1 MVGIMGMELRIPRP
15 SEKQRLF
22 LEDRHRYVA
31 YGGARGG
38 GKSWAVRVKAVLLCL
53 AHPGIIIMII
63 RRTYP
68 ELRANHIEPLR
79 KLLGRRF
86 ARYNDSKKEYT
97 FANGS
102 SILFRYCAGERDM
115 DNYQGTEADVIFIDE
130 ATQFEE
136 KVFRMFVA
144 CLRGVNRFPKRV
156 YLTCNPGGKG
166 HAWVKRLFIDR
177 RFKEDED
184 PGDYSFIQALVQD
197 NEALMK
203 TQPGYVK
210 QLEALPPKL
219 REAWLYGKWDVFE
232 GQFFE
237 EFTDNPKGYAE
248 RAFTHV
254 IPAFNPPKAW
264 KRYRSFDFGYAK
276 PFSCGWWAVDH
287 HGALYRILE
296 LYGCT
301 ETPDEG
307 VKWPV
312 DKIFREIGRIER
324 EHPYL
329 KGYSIEG
336 VADPAI
342 WQEQGGPSIAEAAAK
357 EHIYFA
363 KGDNARIPGWM
374 QMHYR
379 LAFDGEG
386 HPMLYVFDHCKGFIR
401 TIPTLVYSE
410 TKPEDLD
417 TSQEDHIADETR
429 YFCMLNPIAPRESV
443 LQPAVQYDPLDLGG
457 AWKPHDPYAFFR
469 L

>member
-1 MVGIMGMELRIPRP
+1 MAIQLRIPKP

-22 LEDRHRYVA
+22 LEDRHSYVA

-38 GKSWAVRVKAVLLCL
+38 GKSWSVRVKSVLLCIT
-53 AHPGIIIMII
+53 HPGIIIMII

-79 KLLGRRF
+79 KMLGRKF
-86 ARYNDSKKEYT
+86 ARYNDSKKEYA
-97 FANGS
+97 FNNGS
-102 SILFRYCAGERDM
+102 TILFRYCASEKDM

-130 ATQFEE
+130 ATQFDE

-144 CLRGVNRFPKRV
+144 CLRGVNQFPKRV

-177 RFKEDED
+177 RFKDDED
-184 PGDYSFIQALVQD
+184 PNDYSFIQALVQD
-197 NEALMK
+197 NDALMK
-203 TQPGYVK
+203 SQPTYIK

-219 REAWLYGKWDVFE
+219 RDAWLYGRWDIFE

-237 EFTDNPKGYAE
+237 EFSDNPKGYEE
-248 RAFTHV
+248 RVFTHV

-264 KRYRSFDFGYAK
+264 KRYRSFDFGYSK

-287 HGALYRILE
+287 HGVYYRILE

-301 ETPDEG
+301 DTPDEG
-307 VKWPV
+307 VKWTV
-312 DKIFREIGRIER
+312 DKIFREIARIER

-329 KGYSIEG
+329 KGHTIEG

-342 WQEQGGPSIAEAAAK
+342 WEASHGPTIADAAAK
-357 EHIYFA
+357 EGIYFQ
-363 KGDNARIPGWM
+363 KGDNKRIPGWM

-379 LAFDGEG
+379 MAFDEDG
-386 HPMLYVFDHCKGFIR
+386 HPMMYIFDCCKGFIR

-410 TKPEDLD
+410 IKPEDLD
-417 TSQEDHIADETR
+417 TKQEDHIADETR
-429 YFCMLNPIAPRESV
+429 YMCMLNPIAPRVSSTNPTPE
-443 LQPAVQYDPLDLGG
+443 YNPLDL
-457 AWKPHDPYAFFR
+457 WNDDKKDEYTFYR
-469 L
+469 I